1 MDCIGQLVVSRA
13 DADALKKLIEIE
25 KSTLSDDILS
35 MKLQSLCTMLP
46 QEATVNFCKVKT
58 TQKSPH

>member
-1 MDCIGQLVVSRA
+1 MDCIGQLVVSHA

-25 KSTLSDDILS
+25 KSTLPDDILS

-46 QEATVNFCKVKT
+46 QEAIVNLL
-58 TQKSPH
+58 QS